1 MVWIK
6 SLREEL
12 AASINDKTLL
22 ETKIDSIKT

>member
-6 SLREEL
+6 SLKEEL
-12 AASINDKTLL
+12 AASVNDKTLV